1 MNKLNTAI
9 VTLGVTLMG
18 AGASVNAADNPFAV
32 EELQSGYNL
41 ADNHGEGDME
51 GKCGEGSCGEDKGE
65 SKGEREGKCGEGTCG
80 S

>member
-18 AGASVNAADNPFAV
+18 AGAVANAAENPFGV
-32 EELQSGYNL
+32 QELQSGYNL
-41 ADNHGEGDME
+41 ADNSAEGDME
-51 GKCGEGSCGEDKGE
+51 GKCGEGSCGEDKDK
-65 SKGEREGKCGEGTCG
+65 SKGEREGKSGEGTCG